1 MKSLDLIKELIL
13 APGISGHEK
22 AIAKIM
28 QKQLAGTVKPSK
40 DRMGS
45 LTFRYEGKGP
55 KILIVAHQ
63 DEIGFIVSDILDN
76 GFLKLLN
83 IGGWDPNTLL
93 SSPVEVINR
102 QGEIY
107 PGIIGSVPVHF
118 QKGNNGKPNLE
129 AMFVD
134 VGARDKADLLD
145 NFQIALG
152 DQIIPVCNYHYSE
165 KNQRIFGKAFDDRIG
180 IAATIEAAKF
190 AFENE
195 HPNTIICTG
204 SVQEEIGGRGALSLA
219 MHTDADICLVLEGAP
234 ADDIPGIPGN
244 SQTAVGQGA
253 HVRLF
258 DPTMMVKK
266 GLADFVVETARKQ
279 QINIQPTIRKGG
291 GTDGA
296 KLHYANHGIPTIV
309 LGVPVRYAHSH
320 NCHISLQDYQDLQKL
335 LQQIILELDSAAYA
349 KIIESI

>member
-1 MKSLDLIKELIL
+1 MESLELIKKLVM
-13 APGISGHEK
+13 ARGISGHEN
-22 AIAKIM
+22 AIAAIM
-28 QKQLAGTVKPSK
+28 QEQLAATVKPEK

-45 LTFRYEGKGP
+45 ITFRYEGKGP

-63 DEIGFIVSDILDN
+63 DEIGFIVNDILDN
-76 GFLKLLN
+76 GFLKMQN

-102 QGEIY
+102 QGKIY

-118 QKGNNGKPNLE
+118 QKGNNGKPNLS

-134 VGARDKADLLD
+134 VGAKDKQDLLD
-145 NFQIALG
+145 NFQINLG

-165 KNQRIFGKAFDDRIG
+165 KNQRIFAKAFDDRVG
-180 IAATIEAAKF
+180 IAATIESGRF

-244 SQTAVGQGA
+244 SQTCVGQGA

-266 GLADFVVETARKQ
+266 GLADFVLETARKHD
-279 QINIQPTIRKGG
+279 IDIQPTIRKGG

-296 KLHYANHGIPTIV
+296 KLHYANRGLPTIV

-320 NCHISLQDYQDLQKL
+320 NCHISLQDYQNLQKL
-335 LQQIILELDSAAYA
+335 LQKIILELDNAAYQ
-349 KIIESI
+349 KIIKSI